1 MIFPSKKDQ
10 VEKVTFEIYQS
21 QTRSIELGG
30 SMSSS
35 GPIDSAMVPNDI
47 VRSDMYEKNK
57 KSRKGPT
64 LVFEQ
69 KNFFFTPPPFFGKSY
84 KLPALD

>member
-1 MIFPSKKDQ
+1 MLFPTKKEQ
-10 VEKVTFEIYQS
+10 VKKVTFEIYQS

-30 SMSSS
+30 SMSLSRRTD
-35 GPIDSAMVPNDI
+35 PAMVPNDI
-47 VRSDMYEKNK
+47 VRPDMYEKNK